1 MGYNNRYF
9 QEFLWKVQD
18 PARPYQHDGGTMG
31 RDIQEDVL
39 GQMESRRD
47 TKSEYCE
54 LARRLAMGEW
64 CIWDKISSI
73 CPECETGWGGRTK
86 DTIGNQLISE
96 PERTIHK
103 TMEQEKETFRGYSK
117 EQTCKQGVPERMD
130 EPSERHSL
138 GRLISDNYWSFLD
151 GYQIYKYVVWV
162 TPEDVYKYK
171 EVNELGE
178 TLSRPS
184 KENIVY

>member
-1 MGYNNRYF
+1 MA
-9 QEFLWKVQD
+9 K
-18 PARPYQHDGGTMG
+18 
-31 RDIQEDVL
+31 
-39 GQMESRRD
+39 
-47 TKSEYCE
+47 
-54 LARRLAMGEW
+54 
-64 CIWDKISSI
+64 
-73 CPECETGWGGRTK
+73 
-86 DTIGNQLISE
+86 
-96 PERTIHK
+96 
-103 TMEQEKETFRGYSK
+103 EKETFRGHSE
-117 EQTCKQGVPERMD
+117 EQTCKQGVSQRLA

-178 TLSRPS
+178 TLSIPS